1 MTQVIEQI
9 IRLNVELEGALRVA
23 AARPS
28 DEALTAAAEKL
39 EQINS
44 LFSELKAPEALSEN
58 SETSECSECSE
69 AAAEPIDAVEA
80 IAAVEAPAS
89 EISEI
94 SECSEPAE
102 PVAAA
107 AAPVFRDIRKNLT
120 INDKFLFKR
129 ELFNGS
135 NEEFN
140 DTLDLISTMHSLA
153 EAEEYLY
160 EDMALDPDNDTVKD
174 FIALV
179 TNYFNQK

>member
-23 AARPS
+23 AARHS

-44 LFSELKAPEALSEN
+44 LFSELKASEAPESSSEN
-58 SETSECSECSE
+58 SENSECSE
-69 AAAEPIDAVEA
+69 AAATEPAATVIPEA
-80 IAAVEAPAS
+80 EPIAAVEAIEAV
-89 EISEI
+89 E
-94 SECSEPAE
+94 A
-102 PVAAA
+102 PVAATEP
-107 AAPVFRDIRKNLT
+107 AAPAFRDIRKNIT

-160 EDMALDPDNDTVKD
+160 EDMALDPDNESVKD

>member
-9 IRLNVELEGALRVA
+9 IRLNVEFEGVLRVA

-28 DEALTAAAEKL
+28 DEALAAAAEKL

-44 LFSELKAPEALSEN
+44 LFSELKATESTEASSEHSEISEN
-58 SETSECSECSE
+58 SECSE
-69 AAAEPIDAVEA
+69 AATEPAPLATEP
-80 IAAVEAPAS
+80 IAAVEAIEAIEAPEA
-89 EISEI
+89 
-94 SECSEPAE
+94 SECSEPA
-102 PVAAA
+102 PVPA
-107 AAPVFRDIRKNLT
+107 FRDIRKNLT

-129 ELFNGS
+129 ELFNSS

>member
-9 IRLNVELEGALRVA
+9 IRLNVEFEGALRVA

-44 LFSELKAPEALSEN
+44 LFNELKATEAPEASSEHSEN
-58 SETSECSECSE
+58 SENSENSE
-69 AAAEPIDAVEA
+69 AATEPATPAAEPIAAIEA
-80 IAAVEAPAS
+80 IEAVEAPVAAT
-89 EISEI
+89 
-94 SECSEPAE
+94 EPA
-102 PVAAA
+102 
-107 AAPVFRDIRKNLT
+107 APAFRDIRKNLT

-160 EDMALDPDNDTVKD
+160 EDMALDPDNETVKD